1 MPRKRSMSLR
11 DDAPADAPK
20 VVIVAP
26 EAGDFIANWRFDVDA
41 VMPPATDD
49 PPPAPAAVPV
59 APAPE
64 VVIPVAERD
73 LRIIREDLQ
82 RSMAHTAEVLA
93 LVDQLLAARRGGR

>member
-11 DDAPADAPK
+11 DEIADAPK
-20 VVIVAP
+20 VVVVEP
-26 EAGDFIANWRFDVDA
+26 VAGDFIANWRFGVDA

-49 PPPAPAAVPV
+49 PPPAPPVTEVAAPVVTVPV
-59 APAPE
+59 D
-64 VVIPVAERD
+64 ERD
-73 LRIIREDLQ
+73 LRAIREDLQ